1 MSKALS
7 RWIKKYWLEIVLVL
21 PMTIYIMVMTIR
33 PMVQTIILGF
43 KDQNTGQWSL
53 STYQKLF
60 ARPDFVQSILNTILI
75 AIMSLVFQLVV
86 AYIIASVL
94 KRKFFGRGLVR
105 SLILMPMGIPTLVS
119 GAIAMFIFSN
129 SGYLNSLLYSM
140 HLIKTPI
147 VWLTSDFKGM
157 VVLMLADTWKVL
169 PTIVLLMLA
178 GLESISDEIYEAAEI
193 DGSSRWYTL
202 IHITLPLLKP
212 TITMAAL
219 FRAVDVF
226 RIFELPQ
233 VLVGK
238 SMPFVATFAYEE
250 YDLGNFNGS
259 GAASAILLLLIMV
272 FAVLWMKFIDKGD
285 GFRNDF

>member
-105 SLILMPMGIPTLVS
+105 SLVLMPMGIPTLVS

-259 GAASAILLLLIMV
+259 GAASTILLLLIMV